1 MTRLGRVTT
10 PEAQPQVKRRKDA
23 SMDLLND
30 LLRNPIDPEY
40 RLVAERPVRP
50 PRAPRWAVLL
60 VALLIGTMFT
70 VSAVQTTRR
79 APSVQTERDQLI
91 AQIREQE
98 KRQDELRDR
107 IVELR
112 LENDTHREALL
123 RDNEGSAAIQAEI
136 DSLAPGTGDVAVK
149 GPGIII
155 VVDDAP
161 TDREDKLNRVLDRD
175 LQMLANG
182 LWAAGAEAVA
192 INGHRLSA
200 LTAIRSA
207 GDAITVD
214 YRSLTRPYRVEAIG
228 DPRTLHARLVN
239 TTGGQL
245 WQGLQ
250 QNYQLRF
257 DVSQAQELELAADAG
272 LGLTHAR
279 RAN

>member
-1 MTRLGRVTT
+1 MRISLGPVTT
-10 PEAQPQVKRRKDA
+10 SEAQPQVERRKDA

-40 RLVAERPVRP
+40 RSVAERDPP

-60 VALLIGTMFT
+60 VALLIGAMFT

-79 APSVQTERDQLI
+79 APAIRTERDQLI
-91 AQIREQE
+91 AQIRLAEE
-98 KRQDELRDR
+98 HQDGLHAR
-107 IVELR
+107 IAELR
-112 LENDTHREALL
+112 LENDTLREALL
-123 RDNEGSAAIQAEI
+123 RDSEGSASIQAET
-136 DSLAPGTGDVAVK
+136 DRLAPLAGDVPVR
-149 GPGIII
+149 GPGIVI

-161 TDREDKLNRVLDRD
+161 TVREDKLNRVLDRD
-175 LQMLANG
+175 LQMLTNG
-182 LWAAGAEAVA
+182 LWAAGAEAIA

-239 TTGGQL
+239 TAGGQL

-257 DVSQAQELELAADAG
+257 DVSQSEQLELAADPG
-272 LGLTHAR
+272 LGLTYAR
-279 RAN
+279 RAS